1 MTFINHITL
10 NTGHVARTKRAD
22 VAPDVTAL
30 LANWLPGTINS
41 GRTHALPVPSLS
53 HFGAQVLVHDGA
65 LVVTV
70 VAPVGPHQ
78 QGQPFA
84 GKTMPLVTFGVAQRS
99 RQGALLWDMLTSAFG
114 SVAGLQQPGTPWC
127 AVAVHPSIAAYDGP
141 VDWLGDFERCVAWA
155 WLTRNPDLRP
165 A

>member
-1 MTFINHITL
+1 MTFINHITI

-22 VAPDVTAL
+22 VAPEVTQL
-30 LANWLPGTINS
+30 LADWLPSTINS
-41 GRTHALPVPSLS
+41 GKTHALPVPSIS
-53 HFGAQVLVHDGA
+53 HFSAQAFVQDGG

-78 QGQPFA
+78 QGQPHA

-99 RQGALLWDMLTSAFG
+99 RQGTALWGMLTSAFG
-114 SVAGLQQPGTPWC
+114 SVTGLQQPGTPWC

-141 VDWLGDFERCVAWA
+141 VDWLGDFERCGAWA